1 VAWRRTCVALGTPPV
16 TFHALRHTH
25 ASALIAAGLDVVT
38 ISRRLGHANPTVT
51 LNTYAHL
58 FRNSDTVAA
67 AAIEAAMGTSDRNEQ
82 GVKK

>member
-1 VAWRRTCVALGTPPV
+1 VAVGIPPV

-25 ASALIAAGLDVVT
+25 ASAFFAAGLDVVT

-58 FRNSDTVAA
+58 FRKSDTVAA
-67 AAIEAAMGTSDRNEQ
+67 AATEAAMGTSNRNGQ
-82 GVKK
+82 GVKQ